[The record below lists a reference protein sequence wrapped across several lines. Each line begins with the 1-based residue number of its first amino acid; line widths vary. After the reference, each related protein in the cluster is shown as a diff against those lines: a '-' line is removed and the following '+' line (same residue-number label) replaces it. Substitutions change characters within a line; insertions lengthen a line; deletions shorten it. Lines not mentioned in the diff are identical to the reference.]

1 MRRNVVEE
9 KTRGSI
15 IMPWNQSMVTPST
28 NTVSLMPGP
37 AKGSYRRDGREFTVY
52 DGWMVVGTSPE
63 I

>member
-28 NTVSLMPGP
+28 NAVSLMPGP
-37 AKGSYRRDGREFTVY
+37 AKGSYRRDGREFPV
-52 DGWMVVGTSPE
+52 
-63 I
+63 